1 MPTQVQQRGAAQST
15 QEARTLVSREVDI
28 NTTDWRLNIHDGAT
42 AGGVPHVNFS
52 DQQNQEF
59 VWLASVS
66 GTNTITGNAA
76 KAPAAYQAGQ
86 RFVFE
91 AANTNTG
98 SASLNI
104 NSLGAKTL
112 KKKDVFGGAI
122 ATLDAGD
129 LIQGGIYTVFYDGT
143 DFILESVDAGGIEN
157 VSQGDINTSSGTF
170 SAGVLTA
177 NDISVGGSII
187 MLSSVGSTIAAP
199 GGQYGFAVESRAQN
213 ASGPTSGWWPANH
226 TASYANRQVPF
237 VYRATAVAGTV
248 YGRQRYIT
256 SSPPFDIGDGECG
269 GFMFLKVNK
278 NGDVLQSYI
287 ADVPPWGYN
296 GPTDIRAQKICR
308 ATGCKYRKALKPMTA
323 EMIADGAT
331 PEYEWQE
338 ITQDIKNADMGL
350 LPHPFDAPK
359 KGESIILLNP
369 YDDITRRLI
378 EYQNAG
384 GEDVVDALQNK
395 KIRPD
400 NDSISGL
407 KAKPK
412 GVMISRVKT

>member
-157 VSQGDINTSSGTF
+157 VSQGDLNTSTGT
-170 SAGVLTA
+170 ATVTARVGVGPYSYLGLVLGVH
-177 NDISVGGSII
+177 DISSTYVTRAVSTESINAHFGSSDFYSSAT
-187 MLSSVGSTIAAP
+187 LS
-199 GGQYGFAVESRAQN
+199 GGQWGFY
-213 ASGPTSGWWPANH
+213 P
-226 TASYANRQVPF
+226 QVR
-237 VYRATAVAGTV
+237 VSSNNYNI
-248 YGRQRYIT
+248 RQRYIT

-269 GFMFLKVNK
+269 GFIFVKVNK

-308 ATGCKYRKALKPMTA
+308 ATGRKYRKALKPMTA
-323 EMIADGAT
+323 EMIVDGAA

-350 LPHPFDAPK
+350 LPHPFNAPK